1 MAGQTAGV
9 TSAAVATKPAAVAAT
24 VAATPV
30 TAPAPVAAKPAA
42 VTATPTPTTVITKP
56 ATVTAPAPVAA
67 KPAAPVPEKTYYYR
81 GSRGAGRYITAAEY
95 HRITGVY
102 PPGVTPPPG
111 VVIKPIVQT
120 SLNYSGSTARR

>member
-24 VAATPV
+24 VAATP
-30 TAPAPVAAKPAA
+30 
-42 VTATPTPTTVITKP
+42 
-56 ATVTAPAPVAA
+56 VTAPAPVAA